1 MVPEYGIET
10 ETVCLAVIPME
21 GGSVVTHEADPATLT
36 EPPVSLPPSGT
47 LLVETPCEINSCVDE
62 CTSGSIATIDGGTI
76 DGSTDT
82 VPTDTTAATN
92 AEENAAA
99 TVAEPAGF
107 ESVLELVMEAADSVR
122 EMMTPCLTAH
132 GLNDARFTIMR
143 AIRASRNGECSQSE
157 LARCLKQSEANVS
170 TLLDRMR
177 GDGLVSREK
186 SPFDRRRSVV
196 RLTEKG
202 EQQLILTEQDYLSR
216 ARGVLRGFEQFEVQS
231 FQNQLRSFISIWES
245 ELEHADSNHAV
256 AGRIGGATSDS
267 NSEGTET
274 RHAQAG

>member
-10 ETVCLAVIPME
+10 ETVCLAVIPMD
-21 GGSVVTHEADPATLT
+21 GGPVVTHEADPATLT

-47 LLVETPCEINSCVDE
+47 LLVETPCQINSCVDE
-62 CTSGSIATIDGGTI
+62 CTSGSIATIDGATT
-76 DGSTDT
+76 DRSTDT
-82 VPTDTTAATN
+82 VPADATAET
-92 AEENAAA
+92 NAAA

-143 AIRASRNGECSQSE
+143 AIRDSRNGECSQSE

-202 EQQLILTEQDYLSR
+202 EQQLVLTEQDYLSR

-231 FQNQLRSFISIWES
+231 FRNQLRSFISIWEA